1 MLTADLVRATVH
13 RGRVRPCFVD
23 PRDEEMLAL
32 AERLIATF
40 EGGAGR
46 PRYEI
51 QGELDDLAGT
61 ETDFLLQRG
70 LAKLLFDRSEF
81 ATEAVR
87 DPEELRREVF
97 SAAARLHRDR
107 PAGNGIAP
115 GLIDTVAREVGLPSD
130 EIATSL
136 FADLREEQ
144 IMRSTRAPSPAA
156 LLEAYNTALAQAV
169 LLRATRL
176 DIEIGPQTPA
186 RYRELFRSL
195 KFHRLL
201 HQVSGSAEEGY
212 RIHL

>member
-1 MLTADLVRATVH
+1 WAREASASTSNASGASSGEGPRSARSSTSSSPRTPPRNRRARAGGSTVLTADLVRATVH

-115 GLIDTVAREVGLPSD
+115 GLIDTV
-130 EIATSL
+130 
-136 FADLREEQ
+136 
-144 IMRSTRAPSPAA
+144 
-156 LLEAYNTALAQAV
+156 
-169 LLRATRL
+169 
-176 DIEIGPQTPA
+176 
-186 RYRELFRSL
+186 
-195 KFHRLL
+195 
-201 HQVSGSAEEGY
+201 
-212 RIHL
+212 